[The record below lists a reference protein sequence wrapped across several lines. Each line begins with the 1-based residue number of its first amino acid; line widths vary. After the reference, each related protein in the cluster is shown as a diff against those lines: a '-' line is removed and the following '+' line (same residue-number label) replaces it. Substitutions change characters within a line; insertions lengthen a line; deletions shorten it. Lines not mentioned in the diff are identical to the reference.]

1 MTEGFFTEAET
12 AAKPPIRP
20 AGCGACRLHKECRSP
35 RMSAQGKGGRGILI
49 VTDAPSAADDRQGSL
64 FCGDAGIFLQK
75 KMKLLGVDLDR
86 DCVVVPAIS
95 CHPGDRAPSSDE
107 VGYCRS
113 RVWKEIEE
121 FRPELII
128 LLGNSAVQAFLGDR
142 WQKGLGGQETTV
154 IEKWRGW
161 AIPDREVQAWVCPIF
176 HPQFVLEEQEKNP
189 AAAVI
194 FQNDLATALKMLDTP
209 FPGGEREEDCV
220 TIIEDPAKLHSKLQG
235 LLEWPDII
243 AFDYETTGLKPHAPG
258 HKIFTCAIAT
268 GEWNA
273 FAFVVPEGG
282 KLRSLLRKIMMDPSI
297 PKIAHNIKYEDNWS
311 HELLGPVD
319 GWVWDTMLASHV
331 LDNRPGITGLK
342 FQAYVNFGVLDY
354 SSHIEPF
361 LQAPGSNDLNRVEE
375 APRRD
380 LLIYNGVDAMLT
392 YRLAMKQ
399 TAAMGFSI
407 ADFLVPF

>member
-1 MTEGFFTEAET
+1 MIGGFFTEAET

-35 RMSAQGKGGRGILI
+35 RVSAQGKGGRDILI
-49 VTDAPSAADDRQGSL
+49 ITDAPSAADDRQGSL

-107 VGYCRS
+107 VEYCRS
-113 RVWKEIEE
+113 RVWKEIHE
-121 FRPELII
+121 FDYRLII
-128 LLGNSAVQAFLGDR
+128 LLGDSAVQSFLGHR
-142 WQKGLGGQETTV
+142 WQKGLGGQDTT
-154 IEKWRGW
+154 IIKKWRGW

-176 HPQFVLEEQEKNP
+176 HPKFVLEEQEKNP

-194 FQNDLATALKMLDTP
+194 FQNDLKQALDMIKVP
-209 FPGGEREEDCV
+209 FPKGQREEDFV
-220 TIIEDPAKLHSKLQG
+220 TIIEDPKALQSKLEG

-268 GEWNA
+268 GEWDA

-282 KLRSLLRKIMMDPSI
+282 KLRSLLRKVMMNPSI
-297 PKIAHNIKYEDNWS
+297 PKIGHNIKYEDNWS

-319 GWVWDTMLASHV
+319 GWMWDTMLASHV
-331 LDNRPGITGLK
+331 LDNRSGITGLK
-342 FQAYVNFGVLDY
+342 FQAYVNFGMLDY

-361 LQAPGSNDLNRVEE
+361 LQAPGSNDLNRVTE

-399 TAAMGFSI
+399 AAAMEFSVV
-407 ADFLVPF
+407 DFLVPF